1 MIWWQL
7 VLVVVANF
15 VSIMASV
22 VLVNFV
28 NMRRRNAEVRGLME
42 GIIAK
47 VETEMD
53 FSDIVNRNFM
63 SDGGDDDIR

>member
-63 SDGGDDDIR
+63 KDGGDNDIR

>member
-7 VLVVVANF
+7 ILVIVANF

-22 VLVNFV
+22 VLVNFI
-28 NMRRRNAEVRGLME
+28 NIRKRNAEVRGLME

-47 VETEMD
+47 VETEMN

-63 SDGGDDDIR
+63 SDGEDNDIR

>member
-7 VLVVVANF
+7 VLVIVANF

-22 VLVNFV
+22 VFVNFL
-28 NMRRRNAEVRGLME
+28 NMRKRNTEIRGLME

-47 VETEMD
+47 VETEMN

-63 SDGGDDDIR
+63 NDGGEDDIR